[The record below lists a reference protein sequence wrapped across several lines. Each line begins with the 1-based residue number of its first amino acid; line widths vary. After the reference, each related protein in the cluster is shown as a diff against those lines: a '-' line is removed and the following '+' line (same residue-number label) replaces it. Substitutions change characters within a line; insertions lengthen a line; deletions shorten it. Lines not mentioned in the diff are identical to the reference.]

1 LISYLINNKNVNPA
15 NILYIN
21 VEFSALSYI
30 KNKNELEKVLEIYR
44 KNIAK

>member
-1 LISYLINNKNVNPA
+1 
-15 NILYIN
+15 

-44 KNIAK
+44 KNIAKWWKI